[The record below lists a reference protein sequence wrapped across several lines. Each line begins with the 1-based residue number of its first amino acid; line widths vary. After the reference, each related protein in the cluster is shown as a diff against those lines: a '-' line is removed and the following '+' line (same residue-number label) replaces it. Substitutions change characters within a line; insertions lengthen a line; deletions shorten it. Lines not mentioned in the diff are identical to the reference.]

1 MSFPLAWLGPGGILL
16 LLPALLLAAWPCRA
30 ISISVYIA
38 APNTVSSPATGGT
51 AVNENFSSNPNWLAG
66 TYTTDRTRSI
76 GTFDLSPANA
86 LQIVN
91 YNQYGGA
98 GNSGRYGAIGAQS
111 GTSGAITLNL
121 ASPTTFF
128 GMWWSAIDPYNG
140 VSLYDNNTF
149 LMRISGGDMIALFN
163 ASNTLTAQNGTQY
176 QRTAYL
182 GKPGTNPRQ
191 NTGEYYAYTMFYASG
206 LTFNRVV
213 LDNSGTTSTGFEFD
227 NFQTRSGTFQIPGST
242 VLLTQYQITAVPE
255 PSVWIPAG
263 LGLAGAAWWRKRRRS
278 GRNAAPPDSGAATG

>member
-1 MSFPLAWLGPGGILL
+1 MKVPRWLPGLAGAPVLL
-16 LLPALLLAAWPCRA
+16 LMTLLLGAWPCRA

-38 APNTVSSPATGGT
+38 APNAVSSPATGGT
-51 AVNENFSSNPNWLAG
+51 AVNENFSSNPNWGAG
-66 TYTTDRTRSI
+66 AYTTDRTRTI
-76 GTFDLSPANA
+76 GTFDLSPQSA

-91 YNQYGGA
+91 SDQYGGA
-98 GNSGRYGAIGAQS
+98 GNNGRYGAIGAQS
-111 GTSGAITLNL
+111 GTSAAITLNL
-121 ASPTTFF
+121 TNPTTFF
-128 GMWWSAIDPYNG
+128 GMWWSAIDPNNG
-140 VSLYDNNTF
+140 VSLYDNNTL
-149 LMRISGGDMIALFN
+149 LMRISGADLTALFN
-163 ASNTLTAQNGTQY
+163 ASSTLTAQNGTLY

-227 NFQTRSGTFQIPGST
+227 NFQTRSGNFQIPGTT
-242 VLLTQYQITAVPE
+242 VLLTQYQITAAPE

-263 LGLAGAAWWRKRRRS
+263 LGLAAAAWWKRRRRS
-278 GRNAAPPDSGAATG
+278 AAPMQDSRPPES